1 MCEGEALLN
10 PHGRRS
16 AWVPEAGWGG
26 RWGRGGHG
34 WLIEVAVTIF
44 RSLGILSVRTFD
56 FFLIL
61 EKKKKENMKAWHI
74 LQTATWQC
82 KCCQREER
90 GRQQEE
96 QRT

>member
-10 PHGRRS
+10 PHSRRS

-44 RSLGILSVRTFD
+44 RYLGILPVRTFD

-61 EKKKKENMKAWHI
+61 EKK
-74 LQTATWQC
+74 
-82 KCCQREER
+82 
-90 GRQQEE
+90 
-96 QRT
+96 